1 MTLSSRIV
9 LFALAAPVV
18 WGSCAEYKVNPKSDL
33 VNSTDQTDGDDD
45 DDDSTNTTTTDT
57 GWEWDPSGD
66 DDDDDDTV
74 PGDDDDDTTTDTTP
88 GGTGSTTWDTGTW
101 DLCDWALHVAG
112 FLDAYNTPG
121 DGKVIYCHQSGGP
134 NYVMQDTSVSSCLT
148 HIAHAGDV
156 FPTTICDS

>member
-1 MTLSSRIV
+1 MTLSSRI
-9 LFALAAPVV
+9 LLIALVAPLL
-18 WGSCAEYKVNPKSDL
+18 WASCSEYKVNPRNEVL
-33 VNSTDQTDGDDD
+33 NGTAETQGDDD
-45 DDDSTNTTTTDT
+45 DATSTTTTDS
-57 GWEWDPSGD
+57 GWQWDPNG
-66 DDDDDDTV
+66 DDDDDTV
-74 PGDDDDDTTTDTTP
+74 PGDDDDDTTSDTDTTP
-88 GGTGSTTWDTGTW
+88 GGTGSTTWDTGNW

-156 FPTTICDS
+156 FPTSICDS